1 MDILALFQCLQPH
14 VTATTLRQFSRI
26 ALAMLVMT
34 GRVTMLGLSRWAGKG
49 GSYRTVQRFFATVI
63 PWATLFWVFF
73 RQHVY
78 RAEEVYLL
86 AGDEVVVTKAGK
98 HTHGLDR
105 FFASL
110 YGKPVPGL
118 AFFTLSLVSIQERR
132 SFPIR
137 VEQVVRSDAEKA
149 ASKAKA
155 AAKKQPPATAKRR
168 PGRPKGS
175 KNKPKADGT
184 LTPELVRIN
193 GMLDALL
200 QLIAGCVPLTYLV
213 LDGHFGNHNALQ
225 MARQSN
231 LHLIS
236 KLRCDAALYFPYA
249 GPYAGRGPRRKY
261 GRKVDYDHLPAQY
274 LQETTVEGHIQT
286 RLYQAQLL
294 HKEFAQPLNVVII
307 VKTNLRTQA
316 HAHVILFSSDL
327 DLAYASL
334 VDYYGLRFQIEFN
347 FRDAKQYWG
356 LEDFM
361 NVTPTGVTNA
371 ANLSLFMVNVAYR
384 LRADVRQRDP
394 DYSVL
399 DLKADCRG
407 YKYVEETIKMLPE
420 KPEPVLLAQI
430 LHQVAGLG
438 RIHAPQPSFSFS

>member
-1 MDILALFQCLQPH
+1 MDILALFHCLSPH
-14 VTATTLRQFSRI
+14 LTATTRRQFSRI
-26 ALAMLVMT
+26 AWAMLVMT

-49 GSYRTVQRFFATVI
+49 GSYRTVQRFFSQAL

-73 RQHVY
+73 RQHVH
-78 RAEEVYLL
+78 RPGEVYLL
-86 AGDEVVVTKAGK
+86 VGDEVVATKAGK

-118 AFFTLSLVSIQERR
+118 AFFALSLVSIQQRR

-155 AAKKQPPATAKRR
+155 AAKKQTPSTSKRR

-175 KNKPKADGT
+175 KNTPKADVP
-184 LTPELVRIN
+184 LTPELWRIT
-193 GMLDALL
+193 GMLGALL
-200 QLIAGCVPLTYLV
+200 QLIAGVVALTYVV
-213 LDGHFGNHNALQ
+213 LDGHFGNHNALA
-225 MARQSN
+225 MAQQHN

-236 KLRCDAALYFPYA
+236 KLRCDAALYFPYT

-261 GRKVDYDHLPAQY
+261 GHKVDYDNLPGQY
-274 LQETTVEGHIQT
+274 LKETTVEGHIQT

-294 HKEFAQPLNVVII
+294 HKEFTPPLNVVLL

-316 HAHVILFSSDL
+316 RAHVILFSSDL
-327 DLAYASL
+327 ELAYTSL
-334 VDYYGLRFQIEFN
+334 VDYYGLRFQIEVN
-347 FRDAKQYWG
+347 FRDAKQHWG

-361 NVTPTGVTNA
+361 NVTETGVTNA
-371 ANLSLFMVNVAYR
+371 ANLSLFLVNVSYR
-384 LRADVRQRDP
+384 LQADGRQRDP
-394 DYSVL
+394 AYSVL

-420 KPEPVLLAQI
+420 KPEPVLLEQI
-430 LHQVAGLG
+430 RNKVACLG
-438 RIHAPQPSFSFS
+438 RIHAAQPSSSFS